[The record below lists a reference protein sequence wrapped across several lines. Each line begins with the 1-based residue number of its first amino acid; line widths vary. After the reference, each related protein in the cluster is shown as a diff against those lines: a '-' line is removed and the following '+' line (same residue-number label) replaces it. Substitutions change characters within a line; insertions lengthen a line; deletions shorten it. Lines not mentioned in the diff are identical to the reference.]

1 MSRNSLN
8 CCLAR
13 YSFALLVLLM
23 MWRAGDASAQV
34 GPPPVNDQ
42 CAGAMIIPPA
52 GPFPAFLP
60 SPNDNLPIAGATDV
74 GDPPLPSFPGL
85 ERTNLAHSVWFKFTP
100 AESGLYTFS
109 TGMDTYTAFRDSAM
123 IIYTAS
129 GGCGPFT
136 FYALND
142 DSATLR
148 ASISTNFNAG
158 TTYYVVVFAA
168 ALTVQNQANEVLELQ
183 LRVSKPEVPAN
194 DTCAGAFV
202 IPGSIVST
210 SSWLSPL
217 FDTTRATTTATNVVA
232 ARCVTNIGT
241 VPSRDMW
248 FTFTPVTSGT
258 YIFSTGADT
267 ATAAGIDGTTIDDTA
282 IGLYTRPTGCTGVA
296 NELGCNDNGFGRS
309 VLSATLSAG
318 TQYHI
323 VIWDNAR
330 DYVPGETALR
340 LRVSP
345 ATRPTV
351 ETLAPVS
358 MSSTG
363 VVLSGSVNGN
373 GLLTRFWF
381 EWGPTPSLGSTSS
394 VKIIF
399 ASANT
404 FLTNTAIVGFQP
416 NTEYHYRIGAFNA
429 LGTNHGALQTF
440 VFLNDPP
447 SNMRFERDIDGTY
460 PITFQGEPGYVYVV
474 QSSSNLV
481 DWVNLGV
488 ATNTFFRPPTPTAY
502 GFRHSPGAVPPPK
515 LFFRVKLP

>member
-1 MSRNSLN
+1 ML
-8 CCLAR
+8 
-13 YSFALLVLLM
+13 ALLM
-23 MWRAGDASAQV
+23 TWCAGMHSTLA

-42 CAGAMIIPPA
+42 CAGALVVPSA
-52 GPFPAFLP
+52 GPFPVFLP
-60 SPNDNLPIAGATDV
+60 SPNDNLPIAGASDV
-74 GDPPLPSFPGL
+74 GDPPLPVFPGL

-100 AESGLYTFS
+100 ADSGLYTFS
-109 TGMDTYTAFRDSAM
+109 TGVDTYTAFRDTAM

-129 GGCGPFT
+129 GDCGPFT

-142 DSATLR
+142 DSGSLR
-148 ASISTNFNAG
+148 ASISTNLTAG
-158 TTYYVVVFAA
+158 TTYYVLVFAA

-183 LRVSKPEVPAN
+183 LRVSRPEVPSN

-202 IPGSIVST
+202 IPGSQVST

-217 FDTTRATTTATNVVA
+217 FDTTRATTTPTNVVM
-232 ARCVTNIGT
+232 ARCVTNVGT
-241 VPSRDMW
+241 VPSRDLW
-248 FTFTPVTSGT
+248 FTFTPVTAGT
-258 YIFSTGADT
+258 YIFSTGSDT

-282 IGLYTRPTGCTGVA
+282 IGLYSLPSGCNGVA
-296 NELGCNDNGFGRS
+296 NELSCNDNGFGRS
-309 VLSATLSAG
+309 VLSAALTAG
-318 TQYHI
+318 TTYHI

-345 ATRPTV
+345 ATRPTL
-351 ETLAPVS
+351 ETLSPVS
-358 MSSTG
+358 LASTG

-373 GLLTRFWF
+373 GVLTRFWF
-381 EWGPTPSLGSTSS
+381 EWGLTPSLGSTST

-399 ASANT
+399 PSANT

-416 NTEYHYRIGAFNA
+416 NTEYYYRIGAFNA

-447 SNMRFERDIDGTY
+447 SNVRFERDIDGTY
-460 PITFQGEPGYVYVV
+460 PIVFQGEPGYVYVV

-481 DWVNLGV
+481 DWATLGL
-488 ATNTFFRPPTPTAY
+488 ATTNFFQPPTATGY